1 MPPRI
6 VGTLV
11 LSHAPGRSLPVT
23 MHRQDMADTGKMTD
37 DHAVAGPAA
46 PVLAGRRVP
55 MLDRARIYVCGIT
68 PYDVTHLGHAAT
80 FVWVD
85 ALGRVL
91 RLLGVEPQVCRNV
104 TDVDDVLDAAAMA
117 VSAPYDE
124 FAAIQQFHFEQDLT
138 SLNVRPPQY
147 EPRAHRYVEHV
158 IRLAQGLLA
167 VGRAYERRGS
177 VYFRGQEASTAA
189 GLDRAEVL
197 RLSAEYA
204 GRPDDPAKEDPL
216 DAAVWQAAEP
226 GHPAWDSPWG
236 PGRPGWHAECVAMAL
251 SAFGVGVDVHAGGND
266 LRFPHHAYHAAMAEA
281 FTGTSPY
288 ARAWLHVGVVTVDGV
303 KMAKSVGNLVLVGD
317 LLADHAAAALRL
329 MILDRPWAQ
338 DWDYS
343 AAALD
348 AAAARLAGL
357 YQAAGRTH
365 EATQHA
371 TDEVRRLLAADL
383 NVPAALEVAIE
394 AGGAPARLLISTL
407 GF

>member
-1 MPPRI
+1 
-6 VGTLV
+6 
-11 LSHAPGRSLPVT
+11 
-23 MHRQDMADTGKMTD
+23 MTD
-37 DHAVAGPAA
+37 DHPVAVPASGPAA
-46 PVLAGRRVP
+46 PVLAGRSVP
-55 MLDRARIYVCGIT
+55 MLDQARIYVCGIT

-104 TDVDDVLDAAAMA
+104 TDVDDVLDAAAFRA
-117 VSAPYDE
+117 SAPYDA

-138 SLNVRPPQY
+138 SLNVRPPSY
-147 EPRAHRYVEHV
+147 EPRAHRYIDHV

-167 VGRAYERRGS
+167 VGRAYERNGS
-177 VYFRGQEASTAA
+177 VYFRGRAAAAEA
-189 GLDRAEVL
+189 GLDRAEAL

-204 GRPDDPAKEDPL
+204 GRPDDPGKDDPL

-236 PGRPGWHAECVAMAL
+236 PGRPGWHAECAAMAL

-266 LRFPHHAYHAAMAEA
+266 LRFPHHAYHSAMAEA
-281 FTGTSPY
+281 FTGVSPY

-317 LLADHAAAALRL
+317 LLAHHTAAALRL
-329 MILDRPWAQ
+329 MILGRPWAQ

-343 AAALD
+343 AEALD
-348 AAAARLAGL
+348 AAAARLGDL

-365 EATQHA
+365 ETGPHA
-371 TDEVRRLLAADL
+371 AAEVRRLLAADL

-394 AGGAPARLLISTL
+394 TGGAPARLLISTL
-407 GF
+407 GLG